1 MYSIFVAI
9 LFAIRTSI
17 QFLSYVHG
25 WQVSARF
32 TSHKPW
38 GILSNLSACS
48 FRTFAMW
55 PNGCFE
61 ILYSVNTQGWAS
73 SMVISFIYRP
83 WRFAQVDFGPNLPP
97 DSDGPRKNTW
107 RSANNLSKV
116 RLRKLCE
123 SSFSLWSKLLINLGL
138 AVSHVATPVL
148 SRVVWEA
155 RTHRVSSSTRTWQ
168 SFAYSGISFS
178 VKCTNF
184 LFPNRILL

>member
-1 MYSIFVAI
+1 MDD
-9 LFAIRTSI
+9 R
-17 QFLSYVHG
+17 FLLASLHISREEY
-25 WQVSARF
+25 
-32 TSHKPW
+32 
-38 GILSNLSACS
+38 
-48 FRTFAMW
+48 FRTFAMFS
-55 PNGCFE
+55 NGCFE

-83 WRFAQVDFGPNLPP
+83 WRFAQVDFGPNLPT
-97 DSDGPRKNTW
+97 DSEGPRKNTW